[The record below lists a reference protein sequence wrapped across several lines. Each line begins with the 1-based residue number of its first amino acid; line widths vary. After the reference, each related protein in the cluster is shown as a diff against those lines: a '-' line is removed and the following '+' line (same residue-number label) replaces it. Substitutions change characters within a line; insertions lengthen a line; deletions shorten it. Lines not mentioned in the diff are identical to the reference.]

1 MIDLSL
7 VLKHLVGASLNDTTV
22 IACLRAY
29 LCAFIKVCVTK
40 NLSTSS
46 CYVTPA
52 RCKLS
57 HAQPQRSFRARSRKE
72 FHVSFNQ

>member
-29 LCAFIKVCVTK
+29 LCAFVKVCVTK
-40 NLSTSS
+40 T
-46 CYVTPA
+46 Y
-52 RCKLS
+52 RHH
-57 HAQPQRSFRARSRKE
+57 HAM
-72 FHVSFNQ
+72 